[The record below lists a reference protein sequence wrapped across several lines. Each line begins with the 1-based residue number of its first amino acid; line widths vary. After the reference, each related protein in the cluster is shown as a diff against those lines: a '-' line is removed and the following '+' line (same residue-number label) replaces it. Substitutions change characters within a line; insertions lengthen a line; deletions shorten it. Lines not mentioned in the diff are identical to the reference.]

1 MFASTERLGHASH
14 AGNSNIF
21 YTAQDTN
28 SIIKV
33 TCCIKLNGVLRD
45 VTCHGYL
52 SEAIGREAKLR
63 VVEQT
68 VIARPCKLY
77 ANEFEYFFCLDKN
90 FPQRVRHGYMGIGKV
105 LGVKRDLSHNIQALL
120 LRFPAQGVVRRMRRD
135 RRIDWNPEYSK
146 TSGVMCIDHIPETKH
161 DLKELVQN
169 HYHLAAL
176 RSQIINLSAAGACVL
191 LPDSSELKSLSADP
205 GLMLYIIADEFSLLD
220 ATYVFLCKKVGVT
233 SSDVVDTLKLRMQFT
248 HELNLRNSDT
258 SLNWVEI
265 SNSGSARLNSFIHNI
280 CSDDK
285 EPILPDQ
292 F

>member
-14 AGNSNIF
+14 TGNSNIF

-68 VIARPCKLY
+68 IIERACKLY
-77 ANEFEYFFCLDKN
+77 ANEFEYFLCLDKTY
-90 FPQRVRHGYMGIGKV
+90 PQRVRHGYMGVGKI
-105 LGVKRDLSHNIQALL
+105 LGVKRDSNRNIQALL
-120 LRFPAQGVVRRMRRD
+120 MRFSAQTVVRRMRRD
-135 RRIDWNPEYSK
+135 RRIDWRAEYSK
-146 TSGVMCIDHIPETKH
+146 ASGVMRIGCIPETKH

-205 GLMLYIIADEFSLLD
+205 GLMLYIISDEFCLLD

-292 F
+292 N